1 MDGREV
7 SLGNSLKMCVYNEA
21 DALEDRIL
29 FPEEF
34 LGEMKDNL
42 FKENPSEIVNFER
55 SGPNID
61 PRRFAYDLD
70 TDEELSENESNSED
84 ISEGDSLGS
93 SCEDLEQIGDSGGG
107 AEDESTNSGVDME
120 NTMTLFNQKFMQSL
134 SFHNREDRM
143 REFVNDAD
151 VRKDVVIARLMD
163 QFSHKRNYSDM
174 SYDSLDREFMRFLDR
189 QKSKGE

>member
-7 SLGNSLKMCVYNEA
+7 SLGDDLKRCVYNEA

-55 SGPNID
+55 SGPNFD

-70 TDEELSENESNSED
+70 TDEELSEYESNSED

-93 SCEDLEQIGDSGGG
+93 SCEDLEQIGDDGGV
-107 AEDESTNSGVDME
+107 AEDESTGSGIDME
-120 NTMTLFNQKFMQSL
+120 NTMTLFNQKFMHSL
-134 SFHNREDRM
+134 SLHNREDRM
-143 REFVNDAD
+143 REFVKDAD
-151 VRKDVVIARLMD
+151 VRKDVAVARLID
-163 QFSHKRNYSDM
+163 QFSHRRNYSDM

-189 QKSKGE
+189 EKSKSE

>member
-7 SLGNSLKMCVYNEA
+7 SLGNHLKRCVYNEA

-55 SGPNID
+55 SGPNFD

-70 TDEELSENESNSED
+70 TDEELSEDESNSED

-93 SCEDLEQIGDSGGG
+93 SCEDLEQIGDGGG
-107 AEDESTNSGVDME
+107 VAEDESTSSGMDME
-120 NTMTLFNQKFMQSL
+120 NTMTLFNRKFMHSL

-143 REFVNDAD
+143 RELVKDAD
-151 VRKDVVIARLMD
+151 VRKDAALARLID
-163 QFSHKRNYSDM
+163 QFSHRRNYSDM

-189 QKSKGE
+189 QKSKSE

>member
-7 SLGNSLKMCVYNEA
+7 SLGNHLKRCVYNEA

-55 SGPNID
+55 SGPNFD

-70 TDEELSENESNSED
+70 TDEELSEYESNSED

-93 SCEDLEQIGDSGGG
+93 SCEDLEQIGDDGGV
-107 AEDESTNSGVDME
+107 AEDESTGSGIDME
-120 NTMTLFNQKFMQSL
+120 NTMTLFNQKFMHSL
-134 SFHNREDRM
+134 SLHNREDRM
-143 REFVNDAD
+143 REFVKDAD
-151 VRKDVVIARLMD
+151 VRKDVAVARLID
-163 QFSHKRNYSDM
+163 QFSHRRNYSDM

-189 QKSKGE
+189 EKSKSE

>member
-93 SCEDLEQIGDSGGG
+93 SCEDLEQIGDGGGG

-143 REFVNDAD
+143 REFVNDAG

-163 QFSHKRNYSDM
+163 QFSHRRDYRDM

>member
-7 SLGNSLKMCVYNEA
+7 SLGNSLKRCVYNEA

-93 SCEDLEQIGDSGGG
+93 SCEDLEQIGDGGGG
-107 AEDESTNSGVDME
+107 AEDESTNSGIDME

-174 SYDSLDREFMRFLDR
+174 SHDSLDREFMRFLDR